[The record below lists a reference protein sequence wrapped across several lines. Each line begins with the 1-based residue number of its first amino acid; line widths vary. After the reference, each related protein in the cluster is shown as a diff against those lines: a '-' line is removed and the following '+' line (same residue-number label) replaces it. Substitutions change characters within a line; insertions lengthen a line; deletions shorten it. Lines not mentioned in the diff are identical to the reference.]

1 MSYSPV
7 TLKLQID
14 SNMTTPYQPLHYPQP
29 VTTAA
34 DESCCGPECAG
45 CCAKPGCCLEPAC
58 CSRVGAC
65 PCFCT
70 GSTAAFSFALCAL
83 WMALPMLIVSMTLPD
98 FFEVQW
104 DWGGSGW
111 NQLGLWQLCGSW
123 SGIGCIDYSQINID
137 AVYWGDGATFNALRS
152 LVLVSTVFTGVAA
165 ILAPIR
171 LAAQQRAKS
180 ISAALNYSLIAVIVL
195 GWSSAATAFALS
207 FPIMNNWSGA
217 DHGAAWAVLVTAVAL
232 LTVAMPLHI
241 IAHCHYQR
249 TLARQSAEQPGMDS
263 SVYPA
268 APVFAH
274 PQPQWYGVSAYPTA
288 AAVAQPP
295 PPAHGY
301 AAAIPPTYMYAR

>member
-1 MSYSPV
+1 
-7 TLKLQID
+7 
-14 SNMTTPYQPLHYPQP
+14 MTTPYQPLHYPQP
-29 VTTAA
+29 INSVA

-98 FFEVQW
+98 FFEVQC
-104 DWGGSGW
+104 DWGWSGW
-111 NQLGLWQLCGSW
+111 CSGVGLWQDS
-123 SGIGCIDYSQINID
+123 
-137 AVYWGDGATFNALRS
+137 TFNAVSS
-152 LVLVSTVFTGVAA
+152 LVLVSSVFTGVAA
-165 ILAPIR
+165 ILASIR
-171 LAAQQRAKS
+171 LAAQQRDKP
-180 ISAALNYSLIAVIVL
+180 ISAALNYSLIAVIVVSWL
-195 GWSSAATAFALS
+195 SAATAFALS
-207 FPIMNNWSGA
+207 FPIMNNWSMAGFS
-217 DHGAAWAVLVTAVAL
+217 AAWAVLVGAFGL

-288 AAVAQPP
+288 AVVHPP

-301 AAAIPPTYMYAR
+301 ASAIPPAYFYAR